1 MLCHH
6 RGVRRQIWPEP
17 RRYRP
22 RPPLAGFVDWLGG
35 WEHDAPAGVRDRA
48 LSRGAV
54 TLTIDLGP
62 QRFTMARGDDD
73 RPLELPR
80 GVICGPH
87 ATSYLL
93 TIPPRSSVLTVHFG
107 PGGAFPFLGVS
118 PSEVANLCVGIDAV
132 WGRDADRLEQ
142 RLAEEPTLA
151 GRCGILESFLL
162 KKADPGRVPQQA
174 VALAL
179 DAFDRAPTPRVA
191 EVSALTGLSPKRLIA
206 RFRDEV
212 GLSPK
217 TYAQVRRFQA
227 ALPALRQGRRGGAA
241 IASDA
246 GYFDQAHLV
255 REFRRFAAMTPTQ
268 YQASA
273 ARLPNHVA
281 VAG

>member
-1 MLCHH
+1 
-6 RGVRRQIWPEP
+6 VRPQVWPES

-22 RPPLAGFVDWLGG
+22 RPPLNEFVEWFGG
-35 WEHDAPAGVRDRA
+35 WEHDAPASLRDRA

-62 QRFTMARGDDD
+62 QRFTIARGDDD

-80 GVICGPH
+80 GVICGAH

-93 TIPPRSSVLTVHFG
+93 TIPPRSSVVTVHFT

-118 PSEVANLCVGIDAV
+118 PSELENLCIGTDAV
-132 WGRDADRLEQ
+132 WGREAVRLEE
-142 RLAEEPTLA
+142 RLADAPTIET
-151 GRCGILESFLL
+151 RCAILESFLL
-162 KKADPGRVPQQA
+162 GKANPDRVPQQA

-179 DAFDRAPTPRVA
+179 DAFGQTPTPRVS
-191 EVSALTGLSPKRLIA
+191 EVGTLTGLSPKRLIA
-206 RFRDEV
+206 QFRDEV
-212 GLSPK
+212 GLAPK
-217 TYAQVRRFQA
+217 SYAQVRRFQA
-227 ALPALRQGRRGGAA
+227 ALVAVRQGRRRGAE
-241 IASDA
+241 IAADV
-246 GYFDQAHLV
+246 GYFDQAHFV

-268 YQASA
+268 YQASE

>member
-1 MLCHH
+1 
-6 RGVRRQIWPEP
+6 VRPQIWPEP

-22 RPPLAGFVDWLGG
+22 RPPLNEFIEWFGG
-35 WEHDAPAGVRDRA
+35 WEHAAPAALRDRA

-62 QRFTMARGDDD
+62 QRFTIARGDDD

-80 GVICGPH
+80 GVFCGAH

-93 TIPPRSSVLTVHFG
+93 TIPPRSSVVTVHFA

-118 PSEVANLCVGIDAV
+118 PSELENLCVGTDAV
-132 WGRDADRLEQ
+132 WGREADRLEQ
-142 RLAEEPTLA
+142 RLAEEPTIA
-151 GRCGILESFLL
+151 GRCRILESFLL
-162 KKADPGRVPQQA
+162 LQADLDRGPQPA

-179 DAFDRAPTPRVA
+179 DAFAQTPTPRVA
-191 EVSALTGLSPKRLIA
+191 EVSTLTGLSPKRLIA

-217 TYAQVRRFQA
+217 AYAQVRRFQA
-227 ALPALRQGRRGGAA
+227 ALAAMRQGRRGAE
-241 IASDA
+241 IASDV
-246 GYFDQAHLV
+246 GYFDQAHFV

-281 VAG
+281 VDG